1 MAYLALLPKN
11 TTFFGDDLD
20 AESDDEC
27 NDDGLLE
34 PELDKSANRNTSIS
48 NGIKFRIQV
57 YLSDILIQYTI
68 SEKAVAETFAV
79 CQNSQDFCDK
89 NHISIPRFSR

>member
-57 YLSDILIQYTI
+57 YLSDILIQYT
-68 SEKAVAETFAV
+68 KAKQSLDLMAYLALLP
-79 CQNSQDFCDK
+79 K
-89 NHISIPRFSR
+89 NTTSNLLLS